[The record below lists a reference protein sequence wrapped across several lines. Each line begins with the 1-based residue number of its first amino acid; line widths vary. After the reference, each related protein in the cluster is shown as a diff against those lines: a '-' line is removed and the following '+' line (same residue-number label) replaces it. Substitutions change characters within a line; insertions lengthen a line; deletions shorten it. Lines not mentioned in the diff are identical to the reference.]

1 MENNKFYI
9 KRVKFIKNKDNSEN
23 ISNLWIICF
32 ETGDRMVKV
41 SNYLK
46 PLILDEFL
54 LNYSLLDIKSL
65 VEITQK
71 ELNSVLWDI
80 KRLGE
85 RNCQDDFY
93 IKKVEYIKV
102 PSEKIMVINNKEP
115 TIYEETTDSNNKIN
129 IGNFEEILDF
139 NGSVHPDNDDGEE
152 ITYDFGLFM
161 NINNEFKFISNSFVE
176 YDKVLVPR
184 NPKNIN
190 GKDKFHEVKPYRCLV
205 RKKWEIKSLL
215 SSHDELDEDDNIGF
229 LFG

>member
-1 MENNKFYI
+1 MKNSNYYI
-9 KRVKFIKNKDNSEN
+9 KRVKFVKNKDNSEN

-46 PLILDEFL
+46 PVILDEFL
-54 LNYSLLDIKSL
+54 LNYTLLDIKKL
-65 VEITQK
+65 VDINQMK
-71 ELNSVLWDI
+71 LNSVLWDI
-80 KRLGE
+80 KRLSE

-93 IKKVEYIKV
+93 IKKVEYIQV
-102 PSEKIMVINNKEP
+102 PSEKIMFINNKEP
-115 TIYEETTDSNNKIN
+115 IIYEETDSNNKIN

-139 NGSVHPDNDDGEE
+139 NGSVQPDNDDGEE

-176 YDKVLVPR
+176 YDKVLMPR

-190 GKDKFHEVKPYRCLV
+190 GKDRFYEVKPYKCLDTK
-205 RKKWEIKSLL
+205 RWEIKSLL
-215 SSHDELDEDDNIGF
+215 SNDEEDDEDNNVDS

>member
-1 MENNKFYI
+1 MENKNFYI

-23 ISNLWIICF
+23 INNLWIICF

-46 PLILDEFL
+46 PIILDEFL
-54 LNYSLLDIKSL
+54 LNYTLLDIKKL
-65 VEITQK
+65 VDINQMQ
-71 ELNSVLWDI
+71 LNSVLWDI

-85 RNCQDDFY
+85 MNCQDDFY
-93 IKKVEYIKV
+93 IKKVEYIQV
-102 PSEKIMVINNKEP
+102 PSENIMVINNKEP
-115 TIYEETTDSNNKIN
+115 IIYEETDSNNKIN

-161 NINNEFKFISNSFVE
+161 NVNNEFKFISNSFVE
-176 YDKVLVPR
+176 YDKVLMPR

-190 GKDKFHEVKPYRCLV
+190 GKDKFHEVKPYRYLD

-215 SSHDELDEDDNIGF
+215 SSHDEHDEDDNIDS